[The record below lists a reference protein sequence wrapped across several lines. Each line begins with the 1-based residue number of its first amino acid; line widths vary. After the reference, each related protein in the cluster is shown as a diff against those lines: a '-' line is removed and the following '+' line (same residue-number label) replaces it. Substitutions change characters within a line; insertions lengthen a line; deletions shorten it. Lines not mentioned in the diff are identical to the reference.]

1 MRRYSAVQVPLKD
14 VAKVCHAFDVT
25 LNDVALAAITDSYR
39 AALIRRGEQP
49 RRDSLRTLVPVSVRS
64 NDAMNKTD
72 NRVSA
77 MLPYLPVDKA
87 DRVEQLRAVHR
98 RLTRAKSSG
107 QRQAGSVFVS
117 AANVVPFAFTAWMV
131 RALTRLPQRGVVTV
145 ATNVPGPR
153 HRLQVMG
160 RDVVRLLPIPPLAL
174 RLRTGIAILS
184 YADLCRIR
192 HKSAYVDR
200 GIMPTGA

>member
-1 MRRYSAVQVPLKD
+1 MD
-14 VAKVCHAFDVT
+14 
-25 LNDVALAAITDSYR
+25 
-39 AALIRRGEQP
+39 
-49 RRDSLRTLVPVSVRS
+49 
-64 NDAMNKTD
+64 KTD

-87 DRVEQLRAVHR
+87 DRVEQLGAVHQ
-98 RLTRAKSSG
+98 RLARAKFSG
-107 QRQAGSVFVS
+107 QREATSIFLS
-117 AANVVPFAFTAWMV
+117 ATKLIPFAITAWSV

-153 HRLQVMG
+153 RALQIMG

-184 YADLCRIR
+184 YGDQLVFGITADLDAAPDVDELASGIELAI
-192 HKSAYVDR
+192 KSLATTAAA
-200 GIMPTGA
+200 G